1 MKEGTGGWG
10 WGEKG
15 RKVGRKREGRKE
27 GEGDKKKRRDEGLK
41 EERRRGLGGEEDRV

>member
-1 MKEGTGGWG
+1 M
-10 WGEKG
+10 
-15 RKVGRKREGRKE
+15 GRKREGRKE